1 MRIFVAKS
9 EAIFWESPTRK
20 LVTTFPFRVPPSQGL
35 YIYIEGVL
43 KLIYRVMSG
52 FCATPVTP
60 QRGIIHECATCS
72 VCWSP
77 LSRLESRELFG
88 DQSDEDDTDRV
99 VSRGEDGINGG
110 LSSCEN
116 DDKESGGRVERKVI
130 KTKCGHSF
138 HEACLMQVKVRKA
151 ECPYCRAP
159 LTPILN
165 PGVVASALESESLPS
180 TTRRDAIIH
189 ASIRARN
196 AVLRANEQRMRSA
209 NAENPVLHAQVVA

>member
-1 MRIFVAKS
+1 
-9 EAIFWESPTRK
+9 
-20 LVTTFPFRVPPSQGL
+20 
-35 YIYIEGVL
+35 
-43 KLIYRVMSG
+43 MSG
-52 FCATPVTP
+52 FYATPATP
-60 QRGIIHECATCS
+60 QQTSDHDCATCS

-77 LSRLESRELFG
+77 LSRLECRELFG
-88 DQSDEDDTDRV
+88 GQDGEISSDCGVSEDKSEENSGENSGEK
-99 VSRGEDGINGG
+99 SREI
-110 LSSCEN
+110 ST
-116 DDKESGGRVERKVI
+116 
-130 KTKCGHSF
+130 TKCGHRF
-138 HEACLMQVKVRKA
+138 HEACLMQVKMRKA